1 VTAELIDAE
10 TGAQVWS
17 ERWDRPAEDLFS
29 VQAEVADKV
38 ATSLGGEAGSRLG
51 AIGGRRLAEAKTR
64 PPANLSAYDLWLL
77 GREQLYLHTKEG
89 NVKGFEYIDKA
100 IALDPNFAPAYA
112 IRAWLKK
119 NQAFLFGLDWN
130 TQEKEFEKDMR
141 QSLALDPS
149 NYSAQAGMILY
160 FADMGQWTE
169 LSAEIDRALRDH
181 PRNTTVLKGAA
192 SNLLALGRP
201 EEGVAAADLALRLDP
216 QMPRSFFNDF
226 NLAYFFGRK
235 FERTIE
241 ISNQVPEESRD
252 NFNLFFVAASYAFLG
267 QAEDSKRAR
276 ADLVA
281 KYGEQVLER
290 WLNEGIVFARS
301 NEQDLLREGFRKL
314 DLRICA
320 TDEELKKFDNPK
332 RLPECVKA

>member
-1 VTAELIDAE
+1 
-10 TGAQVWS
+10 
-17 ERWDRPAEDLFS
+17 
-29 VQAEVADKV
+29 
-38 ATSLGGEAGSRLG
+38 
-51 AIGGRRLAEAKTR
+51 
-64 PPANLSAYDLWLL
+64 LL
-77 GREQLYLHTKEG
+77 GRDQSNLNTKEG

-112 IRAWLKK
+112 IRGWLKR
-119 NQAFLFGLDWN
+119 NQANLFGLDWE

-141 QSLALDPS
+141 RAQALDPS
-149 NYSAQAGMILY
+149 NYSSQAGMILY

-181 PRNTTVLKGAA
+181 PRNTLVLLQAA
-192 SNLLALGRP
+192 ANLLALGRP
-201 EEGVAAADLALRLDP
+201 EEGVAAADLLLRLDP
-216 QMPRSFFNDF
+216 QMPRAYFN
-226 NLAYFFGRK
+226 NLNWAYFFGRK

-252 NFNLFFVAASYAFLG
+252 NFNLFFVATSYAFLG

-276 ADLVA
+276 ANLVA

-290 WLNEGIVFARS
+290 WLNEGIVFART

-320 TDEELKKFDNPK
+320 TEEELKKYASPK
-332 RLPECVKA
+332 RLPECVKS